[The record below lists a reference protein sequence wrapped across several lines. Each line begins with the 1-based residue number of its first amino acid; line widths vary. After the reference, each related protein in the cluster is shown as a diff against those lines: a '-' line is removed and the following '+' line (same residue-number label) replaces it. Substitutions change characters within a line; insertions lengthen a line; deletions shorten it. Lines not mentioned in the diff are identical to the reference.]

1 MKAAALHSFSSI
13 VLNIFNIW
21 FIAATG
27 CLAISFICWQAALRQ
42 RPVSFLHPFCSL
54 VYVFTPALSVLF
66 FQENI
71 SAKYCVG
78 IFCIIA
84 GVCITSISVL
94 PVSSGNGKPGK
105 DRC

>member
-1 MKAAALHSFSSI
+1 
-13 VLNIFNIW
+13 
-21 FIAATG
+21 
-27 CLAISFICWQAALRQ
+27 
-42 RPVSFLHPFCSL
+42 